1 MGDECPVCQRFGS
14 LCDALREKS
23 PDKGV
28 ECWRLLLDFIE
39 GKIDADKLAEDLLKL
54 DRETVTEWITEW
66 IKKKGK
72 T

>member
-1 MGDECPVCQRFGS
+1 MGDKCPICDAFHD

-23 PDKGV
+23 PEKGV

-39 GKIDADKLAEDLLKL
+39 GKIDADKLAESLIKL
-54 DRETVTEWITEW
+54 DPETVTEWV
-66 IKKKGK
+66 KKRGK

>member
-28 ECWRLLLDFIE
+28 KCWELLLDFIE
-39 GKIDADKLAEDLLKL
+39 GKIDADKLAENLIKL
-54 DRETVTEWITEW
+54 DPETVTEWV
-66 IKKKGK
+66 KKNREKG
-72 T
+72 